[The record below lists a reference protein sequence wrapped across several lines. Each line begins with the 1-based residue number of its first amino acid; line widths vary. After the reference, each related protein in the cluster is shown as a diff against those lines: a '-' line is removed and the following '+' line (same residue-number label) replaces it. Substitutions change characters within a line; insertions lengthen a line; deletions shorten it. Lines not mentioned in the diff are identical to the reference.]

1 MCAWGMRAGRGE
13 LAIFPF
19 LSEILSSSSSLFNFS
34 FFSLFMCVLSSNT
47 LLLPTTMPQCRSET
61 SVLYFRYVRLL
72 LGALFCAVDSLRLS
86 DYFYANAFLAFR
98 SFEFLVL
105 EPDANFVIF
114 RGILN
119 FFRGVWIIFRE
130 LLGLFAGFQ
139 VFLGF
144 LGFLWFSCGFLIDFF

>member
-19 LSEILSSSSSLFNFS
+19 LSEFLSSFFRFLIFLLLVVYVCSILQHVAAADDDATMQIWNICFV
-34 FFSLFMCVLSSNT
+34 FSLCAFASRRSLLCCGFAAT
-47 LLLPTTMPQCRSET
+47 L
-61 SVLYFRYVRLL
+61 
-72 LGALFCAVDSLRLS
+72 

-98 SFEFLVL
+98 SFEFLVF

-114 RGILN
+114 REVL
-119 FFRGVWIIFRE
+119 IFSR
-130 LLGLFAGFQ
+130 AWK

-144 LGFLWFSCGFLIDFF
+144 WDFVWISLSFGIFGNFTQLGKVS